1 MFFPFIIV
9 ILLLLTI
16 IKNEQCTID
25 DYGQFFSNCDIKTN
39 TRNITIY
46 LKSNCSNENLNNNN
60 NSLLSIYSKLPT
72 FTTICNHN
80 CFEGEIIYYNV
91 IENKIE
97 CKKCPK
103 NTYSTSGNL
112 IIDSNWNETHLNLFQ
127 TNCYAVD
134 SEETKKNDDCT
145 NLKISNDNSM
155 LMTGEIR
162 GNQTNYLIQI
172 LYFFKTQNPGRF
184 MLKYKKDIIM
194 ENGLLNGDLSIY
206 LDYELIENENIENN
220 FEWEY
225 IIKDFNAGEHEIVF
239 FYSYMNNIN
248 KKPLRFYIQQ
258 FKIIGL
264 TQGSYICEKCINS
277 ISPEGSE
284 KCFSC
289 DITSYY
295 DNKLEMCF
303 DCPDGEFF
311 SKDENKCIKIINCN
325 NFDYEIFNISECV
338 DNIRNI
344 SFVPLNS
351 SFCKGKDLL
360 EKNISINCID
370 DEINDLKNESDNE
383 CTDGMIYSSYFNYDF
398 NTILINDF
406 FDENLAFY
414 ANDKGIFTGNFLN
427 SQTIKLLKKNFI
439 IKQTA
444 GSIKISL
451 FLDLTSYEN
460 INIKIN
466 KKNYYYSNIVKNITI
481 FEVLQPGKISLSIK
495 YERLTNFQKLNN
507 SILISEILIIG
518 SNLSK
523 KKKLIKCPIGTIS
536 INNCSKCELCKE
548 NEIPNESHSYCV
560 KCKNGVSKYINSQL
574 VCEECPLYTYF
585 DGKKCLLNEVI
596 LQSYNLLRFYLY
608 PIKEY
613 IHRLCTDQSGILCYE
628 NSFIGPVNIKLDL
641 KENEERDLFFIS
653 LFEPKEINI
662 YDFNHDDKSNEIK
675 TGLIFGLFNSNNFQ
689 SKIET
694 NKLGLNLT
702 NSNMKI
708 KKNLASSIKKIEILP
723 KSIDANRKLGLF
735 IEYEEGDICLTDST
749 KKYKSYLYLKCNKY
763 EISSPKLIKTK
774 DNNCTYIFEWP
785 SPNACKN
792 CLTKEINFYDKGT
805 CRYGKRM
812 IIFSSDD
819 DCLIF
824 NVSKSYLNGGNI
836 EYYNKLCEENCDL
849 FNIIIDDKNK
859 NKTYKISDDNHN
871 NGNIIKPGD
880 FNFQFDFIENSI
892 YYQKCTFL
900 ENMDGKWIKFI
911 IIIPIIYFITLFGII
926 VYCIKYRKLKNK
938 YQRLN
943 LDMSRN
949 EFIRKINT
957 EEIKNN

>member
-9 ILLLLTI
+9 IFLLLTI

-155 LMTGEIR
+155 LMTGEII

-239 FYSYMNNIN
+239 FYSYMKNIN

-295 DNKLEMCF
+295 DNKLEICF

-370 DEINDLKNESDNE
+370 DEINDSKNENDNK

-427 SQTIKLLKKNFI
+427 SQTTKLLKKKF
-439 IKQTA
+439 
-444 GSIKISL
+444 
-451 FLDLTSYEN
+451 
-460 INIKIN
+460 
-466 KKNYYYSNIVKNITI
+466 YY
-481 FEVLQPGKISLSIK
+481 
-495 YERLTNFQKLNN
+495 
-507 SILISEILIIG
+507 
-518 SNLSK
+518 
-523 KKKLIKCPIGTIS
+523 
-536 INNCSKCELCKE
+536 
-548 NEIPNESHSYCV
+548 
-560 KCKNGVSKYINSQL
+560 
-574 VCEECPLYTYF
+574 
-585 DGKKCLLNEVI
+585 
-596 LQSYNLLRFYLY
+596 
-608 PIKEY
+608 
-613 IHRLCTDQSGILCYE
+613 
-628 NSFIGPVNIKLDL
+628 
-641 KENEERDLFFIS
+641 
-653 LFEPKEINI
+653 
-662 YDFNHDDKSNEIK
+662 
-675 TGLIFGLFNSNNFQ
+675 
-689 SKIET
+689 
-694 NKLGLNLT
+694 
-702 NSNMKI
+702 
-708 KKNLASSIKKIEILP
+708 
-723 KSIDANRKLGLF
+723 
-735 IEYEEGDICLTDST
+735 
-749 KKYKSYLYLKCNKY
+749 
-763 EISSPKLIKTK
+763 
-774 DNNCTYIFEWP
+774 
-785 SPNACKN
+785 
-792 CLTKEINFYDKGT
+792 
-805 CRYGKRM
+805 
-812 IIFSSDD
+812 
-819 DCLIF
+819 
-824 NVSKSYLNGGNI
+824 
-836 EYYNKLCEENCDL
+836 
-849 FNIIIDDKNK
+849 
-859 NKTYKISDDNHN
+859 
-871 NGNIIKPGD
+871 
-880 FNFQFDFIENSI
+880 
-892 YYQKCTFL
+892 
-900 ENMDGKWIKFI
+900 
-911 IIIPIIYFITLFGII
+911 
-926 VYCIKYRKLKNK
+926 
-938 YQRLN
+938 
-943 LDMSRN
+943 
-949 EFIRKINT
+949 
-957 EEIKNN
+957 